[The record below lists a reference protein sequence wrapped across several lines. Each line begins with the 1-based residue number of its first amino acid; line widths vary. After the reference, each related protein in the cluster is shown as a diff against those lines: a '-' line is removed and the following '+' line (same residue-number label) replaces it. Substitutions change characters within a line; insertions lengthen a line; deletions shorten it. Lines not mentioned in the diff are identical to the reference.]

1 MWERSF
7 VAVSVLVGGSFEDAL
22 AALPEG
28 ARPRV
33 GELEAA
39 LRDPRRPVRAHA
51 LAVVAREVALA
62 LGEVT
67 LR

>member
-7 VAVSVLVGGSFEDAL
+7 VAVSVLLGGSVEDAMS
-22 AALPEG
+22 ALPVGSE
-28 ARPRV
+28 ARIA
-33 GELEAA
+33 ELVAK
-39 LRDPRRPVRAHA
+39 LRDSRRAVRAQG
-51 LAVVAREVALA
+51 LAVVAQEVAVA

>member
-7 VAVSVLVGGSFEDAL
+7 VAVSVLVGGPLEDAL

-28 ARPRV
+28 SAPRV
-33 GELEAA
+33 AELEAK
-39 LRDPRRPVRAHA
+39 LRDSRRPVRAQS
-51 LAVVAREVALA
+51 LAVVAHEVAVA
-62 LGEVT
+62 VGEVT

>member
-7 VAVSVLVGGSFEDAL
+7 VAVSVLLGGSVQDAL
-22 AALPEG
+22 AALPIGSE
-28 ARPRV
+28 ARV
-33 GELEAA
+33 AELASK
-39 LRDPRRPVRAHA
+39 LKDSRRTVRAQS
-51 LAVVAREVALA
+51 LATVAQEVAVA

>member
-1 MWERSF
+1 VWERSF
-7 VAVSVLVGGSFEDAL
+7 VAVSVLLGGSVEDAI

-28 ARPRV
+28 SEVRIAQV
-33 GELEAA
+33 AGQ
-39 LRDPRRPVRAHA
+39 LRDPRRAVRAQG
-51 LAVVAREVALA
+51 LAVVAQEVALA

>member
-7 VAVSVLVGGSFEDAL
+7 VAVSVLLGGSVQDAL
-22 AALPEG
+22 AALPIGSE
-28 ARPRV
+28 ARIAD
-33 GELEAA
+33 LASK
-39 LRDPRRPVRAHA
+39 LKDSRRTVRAQG
-51 LAVVAREVALA
+51 LAVEAQEVAVA

>member
-7 VAVSVLVGGSFEDAL
+7 VAVSVLLGGSVEDAMG
-22 AALPEG
+22 ALPVGSE
-28 ARPRV
+28 ARIA
-33 GELEAA
+33 ELVAT
-39 LRDPRRPVRAHA
+39 LRDSRRAVRAQG
-51 LAVVAREVALA
+51 LAVVAQEVAVA